1 MQLPENPVS
10 EDYDETREANEICL
24 LFHELQRKH
33 LTDVLIEMKD
43 TGTLCRV
50 KDLGPIGEP
59 DPENTQFL
67 ASYGVAFAPYA
78 ADQMFGVFT
87 YVGRAPITDEKTS
100 ESTSTATSGGG
111 GGGGDGHLTL

>member
-1 MQLPENPVS
+1 MQLPENQAS

-50 KDLGPIGEP
+50 KELAAIGEP
-59 DPENTQFL
+59 DIENTQFL

-78 ADQMFGVFT
+78 ADQMYGVFT
-87 YVGRAPITDEKTS
+87 YVGRAPIDDD
-100 ESTSTATSGGG
+100 STKMSIPP
-111 GGGGDGHLTL
+111 